1 MKGHVKT
8 GYVGN
13 GGWCIPLPFIDYRR
27 LFLLPQR
34 WSPTRVHQGR
44 NVSASLITSRADIG
58 DNRTDSRPTEPPRLC
73 NHYLSVGL
81 RFLLPFISGNLIAAR
96 ENSKRKHH
104 LCIPQVI
111 NTHFYEKSFRF
122 SRCGIYT
129 TRESQP
135 SRRLRPWPK
144 HSKNLPWPKSTSTTL
159 GTNLSEFIAG
169 EMFVSILTRFL

>member
-58 DNRTDSRPTEPPRLC
+58 DNRTDRRPTEPPCLC

-122 SRCGIYT
+122 SRCGMYILLGNLNRVGDYGHDPNT
-129 TRESQP
+129 LKTFLDQNQH
-135 SRRLRPWPK
+135 LQ
-144 HSKNLPWPKSTSTTL
+144 HSAP
-159 GTNLSEFIAG
+159 I
-169 EMFVSILTRFL
+169 